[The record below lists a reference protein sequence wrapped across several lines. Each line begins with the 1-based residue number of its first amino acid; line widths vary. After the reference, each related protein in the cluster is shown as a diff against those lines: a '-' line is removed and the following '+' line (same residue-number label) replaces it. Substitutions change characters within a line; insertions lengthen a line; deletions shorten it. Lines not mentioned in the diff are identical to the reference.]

1 MKSIVRQPHGLL
13 PAPGRPLRNAIES
26 RTSASAIAL
35 LALLALSG
43 CGQKEVKSVT
53 AAASADPP
61 QHSTAG
67 LVLIPPDSPKLEQLR
82 VEAVRTAEVPTGEVI
97 SPGKIE
103 ANPGAISR
111 IVLPAPGRIS
121 SVLVKLGDAVEKG
134 QTVLTLESPD
144 VDAVESAYLQA
155 GAALGQARANL
166 AKAQSDFDRAS
177 DLFQHNAI
185 AKKEVINSEN
195 SLAQSKAAVEQA
207 LASQEQYS
215 RRIEMFGLKA
225 GKFGQ
230 SVQVRAPLSGKVL
243 ELNVTAGEY
252 RNDTNAPLMTI
263 ANLSSVW
270 VSADVPESSI
280 RLIQVGERVDVTLAA
295 YPNEEFRARVMR
307 IADMVDPQ
315 TRTIKVRAELEN
327 PRGRFRPEMFGS
339 MRHTESIQVR
349 PVVPVGAVIQ
359 GDGHCVV
366 FVEKGPGRFQQTE
379 IAVGKRT
386 AEILPVLSG
395 LKAGDRVVVDG
406 AMLLK
411 AQ

>member
-1 MKSIVRQPHGLL
+1 MKYSFFLFVLI
-13 PAPGRPLRNAIES
+13 
-26 RTSASAIAL
+26 T
-35 LALLALSG
+35 LAG
-43 CGQKEVKSVT
+43 CGQKEVKNV
-53 AAASADPP
+53 AAASTSADAAPRAA
-61 QHSTAG
+61 AG
-67 LVLIPPDSPKLEQLR
+67 LVVIPQDSPKLQQLR
-82 VEAVRTAEVPTGEVI
+82 VEAIRTAEAPIDEVI

-103 ANPGAISR
+103 ANPGGISR
-111 IVLPAPGRIS
+111 IVLPAAGRIS

-134 QTVLTLESPD
+134 QPVLTLESPD
-144 VDAVESAYLQA
+144 VDAVESSYLQA
-155 GAALGQARANL
+155 GAALGQAKANL
-166 AKAQSDFDRAS
+166 VKAQSDFDRAS

-185 AKKEVINSEN
+185 AKKEVINAEN
-195 SLAQSKAAVEQA
+195 GLAQAKAAVEQA
-207 LASQEQYS
+207 QASQEQYR
-215 RRIEMFGLKA
+215 RRIEMFGLEA

-230 SVQVRAPLSGKVL
+230 RIEVRSPLSGKVL
-243 ELNVTAGEY
+243 ELNVAAGEY

-295 YPNEEFRARVMR
+295 YPNEAFRARVMR

-327 PRGRFRPEMFGS
+327 PRGRLRPEMFGS
-339 MRHTESIQVR
+339 IRHTESIQMR

-359 GDGHCVV
+359 GDGHSVV
-366 FVEKGPGRFQQTE
+366 FVEKAPGRFQQTE
-379 IAVGKRT
+379 ITTGKRT
-386 AEILPVLSG
+386 GDVLPVLSG

-411 AQ
+411 TQ

>member
-1 MKSIVRQPHGLL
+1 VFLI
-13 PAPGRPLRNAIES
+13 
-26 RTSASAIAL
+26 T
-35 LALLALSG
+35 LAA
-43 CGQKEVKSVT
+43 CGHQEAKSVT
-53 AAASADPP
+53 AAASPADLAK
-61 QHSTAG
+61 QSAG
-67 LVLIPPDSPKLEQLR
+67 LIVMPPDSPKLRQLR
-82 VEAVRTAEVPTGEVI
+82 VEPVRTAEVPTDEVI

-144 VDAVESAYLQA
+144 VDAVESSYLQA
-155 GAALGQARANL
+155 GAALGQAKASL
-166 AKAQSDFDRAS
+166 AKAQSDLDRAS
-177 DLFQHNAI
+177 DLFEHNAI
-185 AKKEVINSEN
+185 AKKEVINFEN
-195 SLAQSKAAVEQA
+195 SLAQAKAAVEQA
-207 LASQEQYS
+207 QASQEQYS
-215 RRIEMFGLKA
+215 RRIGMFGLKA

-230 SVQVRAPLSGKVL
+230 SVEVGAPLSGKVL
-243 ELNVTAGEY
+243 ELAVTAGEY

-263 ANLSSVW
+263 ANLRSVW
-270 VSADVPESSI
+270 VSDDAPESSI

-295 YPNEEFRARVMR
+295 YPNEGFRARVMR

-315 TRTIKVRAELEN
+315 TRTIKVRAELDN
-327 PRGRFRPEMFGS
+327 PHGRFRPEMFGS
-339 MRHTESIQVR
+339 IRHTESMQMR

-359 GDGHCVV
+359 GDGHSVV
-366 FVEKGPGRFQQTE
+366 FVERGPGRFQQTE

-386 AEILPVLSG
+386 GDILPVLSG

-411 AQ
+411 TQ